1 METNELVEYG
11 NKLRELLDEKAELD
25 EAAKKL
31 AGEIDSIQRKFID
44 LMEAHKV
51 KNFTIDNVGM
61 FYLSSSIYPRVV
73 DQQQLFSDLRQ
84 RGAGA
89 LIKETVNL
97 NTLRAYVKECLENSN
112 EVPKGVDVYAETKI
126 RVRRA

>member
-11 NKLRELLDEKAELD
+11 NKLHELLDEKSELD

-31 AGEIDSIQRKFID
+31 ASEIDSIQRKFID

-73 DQQQLFSDLRQ
+73 DQQQLFADLRQ
-84 RGAGA
+84 RGAGT
-89 LIKETVNL
+89 LIKETVNS

-126 RVRRA
+126 RMRRA